1 MSFIETKHEKKSL
14 AITVIIHVALILL
27 LLFFGFTYLDPP
39 PENGIAVNFGTS
51 SVGQGDVQPTEPVK
65 SAPKNTSQPT
75 PPEPQQKTPE
85 IKEEVVT
92 QDNSDAPVID
102 KTEDK
107 KEVKKVEKPVEKPK
121 KQTPVEKPVEKVE
134 PVKKPDPKPDKS
146 TTDALSSIL
155 NGPKKDGTQNGGEGN
170 DNQAG
175 DKGDPNGDPN
185 AKSYY
190 GNGKGLDGDGN
201 YRLGGRKALNK
212 KKFVQDC
219 NESGIVVVK
228 IEEDRNGNVI
238 KATPGVK
245 GTTNS
250 ASCLT
255 EPAKRAALA
264 TRFNSDNKAPTTQVG
279 TIIYEF
285 KLSE

>member
-107 KEVKKVEKPVEKPK
+107 KEVKK
-121 KQTPVEKPVEKVE
+121 
-134 PVKKPDPKPDKS
+134 
-146 TTDALSSIL
+146 
-155 NGPKKDGTQNGGEGN
+155 
-170 DNQAG
+170 
-175 DKGDPNGDPN
+175 
-185 AKSYY
+185 
-190 GNGKGLDGDGN
+190 
-201 YRLGGRKALNK
+201 
-212 KKFVQDC
+212 
-219 NESGIVVVK
+219 
-228 IEEDRNGNVI
+228 
-238 KATPGVK
+238 
-245 GTTNS
+245 
-250 ASCLT
+250 
-255 EPAKRAALA
+255 
-264 TRFNSDNKAPTTQVG
+264 
-279 TIIYEF
+279 
-285 KLSE
+285 